1 MYDFLIDDNRPVENV
16 TEWAKREACWEAAKK
31 LHITLLPEFLKE
43 LAYKDVVKEQEKDA
57 RKAQKEVNKIS
68 AMVEVANF
76 GVDNWKYLLKWDE
89 THYVL
94 QPTDISF
101 VNTAI
106 AMERGKFPSEKQCA
120 VILKVLEKARMEG
133 FPK

>member
-1 MYDFLIDDNRPVENV
+1 M
-16 TEWAKREACWEAAKK
+16 
-31 LHITLLPEFLKE
+31 PEFLKE

-76 GVDNWKYLLKWDE
+76 GVDNWKYLLKWNE

-101 VNTAI
+101 VNAAI
-106 AMERGKFPSEKQCA
+106 AMEKGKFPSEKQCA
-120 VILKVLEKARMEG
+120 VILKVLEKARIEG